1 MTVTAHYVDKD
12 WKLNSKLL
20 SFCQLDS
27 GHTRLELSGKVLG
40 ALKDWGD
47 NGKIFSLTL
56 DNASNNDSIVTIL
69 KERLNL

>member
-40 ALKDWGD
+40 ALKDWG
-47 NGKIFSLTL
+47 IMVRYFHSHWIMHLTMI
-56 DNASNNDSIVTIL
+56 AW
-69 KERLNL
+69 